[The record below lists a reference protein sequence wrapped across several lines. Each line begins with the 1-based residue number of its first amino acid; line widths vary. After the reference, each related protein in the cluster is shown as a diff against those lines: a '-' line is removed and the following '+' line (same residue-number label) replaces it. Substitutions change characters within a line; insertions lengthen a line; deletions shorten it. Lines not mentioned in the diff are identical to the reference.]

1 MKVDRL
7 EFKKV
12 VNDAAHLRF
21 NYSQMRIADDSADIR
36 EDEIEYLI
44 DNNIHHHVMNN
55 SKRSLFGDKVNI
67 NSTVEKDYLL
77 LKKYTEYFR

>member
-21 NYSQMRIADDSADIR
+21 NYSQMRIADDNADIR
-36 EDEIEYLI
+36 
-44 DNNIHHHVMNN
+44 
-55 SKRSLFGDKVNI
+55 
-67 NSTVEKDYLL
+67 
-77 LKKYTEYFR
+77 